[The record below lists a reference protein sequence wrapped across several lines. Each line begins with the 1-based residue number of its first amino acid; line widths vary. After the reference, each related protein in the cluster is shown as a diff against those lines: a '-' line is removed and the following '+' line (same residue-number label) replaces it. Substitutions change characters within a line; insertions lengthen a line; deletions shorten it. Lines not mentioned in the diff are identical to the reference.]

1 VQVVA
6 RPNKESLS
14 LVVFFLPL
22 SHYVTAARHPTVT
35 MESIKNK
42 MESLVKEKD
51 ESTAIAE
58 GLENDAQG
66 LKEKQTGYEKKIT
79 EDERNISNLEGDLDD
94 TVTKTIAAHEKLE
107 VAAKTASDAELE
119 VSALVRRIQLLE
131 EETKRVNERL
141 SEVLDRLPLVEKS
154 LEDNERTRKVLEAKS
169 FQNEEK
175 GELQEVQLQEA
186 TIIAEEADRKC
197 EEVTRKLRMVENDLE
212 RVCDRAEE
220 FERKIS
226 ETESSLDRDRAKLR
240 EIEDLA
246 SKNGQQEDTYEE
258 EVRRLQ
264 TDYGNMESRAEF
276 AERTVDKLEST
287 IDNLTEQLY
296 QEKINYRDL
305 SVKLDTT
312 LNDMMGL

>member
-1 VQVVA
+1 
-6 RPNKESLS
+6 
-14 LVVFFLPL
+14 
-22 SHYVTAARHPTVT
+22 

>member
-1 VQVVA
+1 
-6 RPNKESLS
+6 
-14 LVVFFLPL
+14 
-22 SHYVTAARHPTVT
+22 
-35 MESIKNK
+35 

-58 GLENDAQG
+58 GLEQDAIG
-66 LKEKQTGYEKKIT
+66 LKEKQTTYEKKIT
-79 EDERNISNLEGDLDD
+79 EDERNISNLEGELDD
-94 TVTKTIAAHEKLE
+94 TVTSTIAAHEKLE

-175 GELQEVQLQEA
+175 SELQEVQLQEA
-186 TIIAEEADRKC
+186 TVIAEEADRKC

-212 RVCDRAEE
+212 RVCYRAEE

-226 ETESSLDRDRAKLR
+226 DTETALDRDRSKLR
-240 EIEDLA
+240 EIEELA
-246 SKNGQQEDTYEE
+246 AKNGQQEDEYEE

>member
-1 VQVVA
+1 
-6 RPNKESLS
+6 
-14 LVVFFLPL
+14 
-22 SHYVTAARHPTVT
+22 

-51 ESTAIAE
+51 DATKLAE
-58 GLENDAQG
+58 GLEADATK
-66 LKEKQTGYEKKIT
+66 LKDQENEHGKKIT
-79 EDERNISNLEGDLDD
+79 EAERFISNLEAELDD
-94 TVTKTIAAHEKLE
+94 ATTATASAHEKLE

-131 EETKRVNERL
+131 DETKRVNERL
-141 SEVLDRLPLVEKS
+141 NEVLDKLPLVEKA

-186 TIIAEEADRKC
+186 TVIAGDADRKC

-212 RVCDRAEE
+212 RVVDRAEE
-220 FERKIS
+220 FEKKIVD
-226 ETESSLDRDRAKLR
+226 TESALDRDRSKLK
-240 EIEDLA
+240 ELEDLA
-246 SKNGQQEDTYEE
+246 AKNGQQEDIYEE
-258 EVRRLQ
+258 EVRQL
-264 TDYGNMESRAEF
+264 TFNYGNQESRAEF

-296 QEKINYRDL
+296 QEKCNYRDL

-312 LNDMMGL
+312 LKDMMGL